1 MLSGLKM
8 EIGAAN
14 TINKQKMRCLDKQV
28 TRFQNKILNHYISNR
43 LKHPLLNSYFD
54 NLSFVTQILV
64 EMMWSQFR
72 EYKEIGT
79 FGSKYSPA
87 VSPVFLQQPFSTF
100 SVLYRL
106 PQSKHRTMKN
116 GILYFLLF
124 SSDHLLALNSLFN
137 QLKFTLSTN
146 SSLICLLH
154 FKYTSVIIEWISSF
168 SKQKFSK
175 ILFHIRKL
183 VNAYAAVT
191 KPLFFTVNV
200 RNLIFAIKIFAAIQY
215 FWKLQ
220 CVSFPSPNYSNL
232 CYSVKV
238 QAYTWLDTNG
248 N

>member
-1 MLSGLKM
+1 
-8 EIGAAN
+8 
-14 TINKQKMRCLDKQV
+14 MRCLGKQV

-43 LKHPLLNSYFD
+43 LKHPLLNLYFD
-54 NLSFVTQILV
+54 NLVIRDADFGGNDVVTISRVQRHWCFWV
-64 EMMWSQFR
+64 QMQSRGFASVP
-72 EYKEIGT
+72 T
-79 FGSKYSPA
+79 VAF
-87 VSPVFLQQPFSTF
+87 FLTF

-116 GILYFLLF
+116 GILCFLLF

-137 QLKFTLSTN
+137 QLKFTLSSN

-168 SKQKFSK
+168 SKQKLSK

-183 VNAYAAVT
+183 VNAYAAVA
-191 KPLFFTVNV
+191 KPLFFTVNF